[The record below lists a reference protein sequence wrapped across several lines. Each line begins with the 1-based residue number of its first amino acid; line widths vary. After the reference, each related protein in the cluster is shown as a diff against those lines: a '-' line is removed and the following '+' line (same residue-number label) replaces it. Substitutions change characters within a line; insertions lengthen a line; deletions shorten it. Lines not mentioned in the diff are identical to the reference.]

1 MKWGRADRV
10 MCMCC
15 VLSKS
20 EFYSPVEIF
29 FPGRMDSMNQ
39 GKRREGLQVRP
50 EKGCAYTLSHV
61 SHVWLFATPCTV
73 AFQVP
78 LSMGFSR
85 QKDNW
90 SELSCPPPGDLPNP
104 GTEPHLLSP
113 ALAGGLFTTNVT
125 WEARRELEL
134 SFYTVQ
140 NCFAFCRTFY
150 CVMLFKN
157 VNCGLAWWS
166 SG

>member
-1 MKWGRADRV
+1 
-10 MCMCC
+10 
-15 VLSKS
+15 
-20 EFYSPVEIF
+20 
-29 FPGRMDSMNQ
+29 MDSMNQ

-61 SHVWLFATPCTV
+61 SHVRLFATPCTI

-104 GTEPHLLSP
+104 GTEP
-113 ALAGGLFTTNVT
+113 
-125 WEARRELEL
+125 E
-134 SFYTVQ
+134 SFVSCIGRWVLYH
-140 NCFAFCRTFY
+140 
-150 CVMLFKN
+150 
-157 VNCGLAWWS
+157 
-166 SG
+166 